1 MTKKTA
7 GYSLIEVLIAFVIM
21 ASVLAVLLPSN
32 TSLFVAIPR
41 VQNRLLAQDYA
52 QSRLATL
59 GISRPILAG
68 TDQGYY
74 REVWMWQETITL
86 RPESTPDLQ
95 LFEVSIKILL
105 PDNTEVASITVLK
118 ATQ

>member
-1 MTKKTA
+1 MTHKTA

-59 GISRPILAG
+59 GMSRPILAG
-68 TDQGYY
+68 TDQGGY
-74 REVWMWQETITL
+74 RENWVWRETITL
-86 RPESTPDLQ
+86 WSESTPDLQ

-105 PDNTEVASITVLK
+105 PDDTELVAITVLK
-118 ATQ
+118 AAQ

>member
-1 MTKKTA
+1 MNKKTA

-59 GISRPILAG
+59 GISRPILVG
-68 TDQGYY
+68 TDRGNY
-74 REVWMWQETITL
+74 RENWVWHETITL
-86 RPESTPDLQ
+86 RSESTPDLQ

-105 PDNTEVASITVLK
+105 PDNTELAAITVLR
-118 ATQ
+118 TSQ